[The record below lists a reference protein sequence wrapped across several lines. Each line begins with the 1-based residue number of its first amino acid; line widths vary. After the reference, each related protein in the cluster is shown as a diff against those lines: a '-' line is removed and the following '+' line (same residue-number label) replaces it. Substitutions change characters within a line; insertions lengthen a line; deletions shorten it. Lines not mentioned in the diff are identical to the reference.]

1 MGWDG
6 HSQGP
11 LFGSQMSS
19 LLQPSIF
26 EPHAAPINRYAELA
40 EREGVAWVLRYFPAV
55 ALSPGRL
62 RKLQAAKFARLAAR
76 GLPRAPL
83 AELRLVCDWIT
94 WLFFYDDAL
103 CDDVSAAAGDPL
115 GRLHEAQSRMLAVLR
130 GSPTHEEDEP
140 LVHMLAEL
148 GARTAA
154 WAAHGFM
161 ARFVLEVERYFQ
173 SNVWE
178 VRNLLHQLRPALP
191 IYLKM
196 RPFTGAAGV
205 VFALI
210 ELIRHESLEQV
221 RQHVVIQELEL
232 LANNAICWAN
242 DIGSLD
248 KEIGE
253 QNPHNLVLVLQAD
266 QNLSLEEA
274 LARAVA
280 MQTAEEDAF
289 DALAADLR
297 DYEGLNRPDV
307 LGYVAD
313 LGSFV
318 RGNFVWM
325 QETMRYRARL
335 SMRSYGS
342 AAA

>member
-1 MGWDG
+1 
-6 HSQGP
+6 
-11 LFGSQMSS
+11 MSS

-26 EPHAAPINRYAELA
+26 EPQAAPINRYAELV
-40 EREGVAWVLRYFPAV
+40 EREGIAWVLRFFPSV

-76 GLPRAPL
+76 SLPRAPL

-103 CDDVSAAAGDPL
+103 CDDVAAAPDPL
-115 GRLHEAQSRMLAVLR
+115 RRLHDAQVRMSAVLR
-130 GSPTHEEDEP
+130 GSPALEDDEP

-154 WAAHGFM
+154 WAARGFM
-161 ARFVLEVERYFQ
+161 PRFVAEVEKYFQ

-178 VRNLLHQLRPALP
+178 LRNLLHQLRPALP

-210 ELIRHESLEQV
+210 ELIRHESLEEV
-221 RQHVVIQELEL
+221 RQHVVVQQLEL

-242 DIGSLD
+242 DIGSLE
-248 KEIGE
+248 KEMVE

-266 QNLSLEEA
+266 QNLALDEA

-280 MQTAEEDAF
+280 MQSAEEDAF
-289 DALAADLR
+289 DALAGSLR
-297 DYEGLNRPDV
+297 DYAGLSSPAV

>member
-1 MGWDG
+1 
-6 HSQGP
+6 
-11 LFGSQMSS
+11 MSS

-26 EPHAAPINRYAELA
+26 EPHAAPINRYAELV
-40 EREGVAWVLRYFPAV
+40 EREGIAWVLRFFPSV

-62 RKLQAAKFARLAAR
+62 RKLQSAKFARLAAR

-83 AELRLVCDWIT
+83 GGLRLVCDWIT

-103 CDDVSAAAGDPL
+103 CDDVATSADPL
-115 GRLHEAQSRMLAVLR
+115 TRMHEAQTRMLSALR
-130 GSPTHEEDEP
+130 GVPPLASDSP

-154 WAAHGFM
+154 WAAQGFM
-161 ARFVLEVERYFQ
+161 PRFIAEVERYFQ

-178 VRNLLHQLRPALP
+178 LRNLLHQLQPTLP

-196 RPFTGAAGV
+196 RPFTGAAGL
-205 VFALI
+205 VFGLI
-210 ELIRHESLEQV
+210 ELIRGDALEAV
-221 RQHVVIQELEL
+221 REHVVIQQLEL

-242 DIGSLD
+242 DIGSLE
-248 KEIGE
+248 KEMHE
-253 QNPHNLVLVLQAD
+253 HNPHNLVLVLQAD
-266 QNLSLEEA
+266 QQMALDEA
-274 LARAVA
+274 LARAVT
-280 MQTAEEDAF
+280 MQSAEEDAF
-289 DALAADLR
+289 DALSHSLC
-297 DYEGLNRPDV
+297 DYEGLVAPAV

-313 LGSFV
+313 LRSFV

-335 SMRSYGS
+335 SMRSYG

>member
-1 MGWDG
+1 
-6 HSQGP
+6 
-11 LFGSQMSS
+11 MSS

-103 CDDVSAAAGDPL
+103 CDDVASACDPL
-115 GRLHEAQSRMLAVLR
+115 RRLHEAQTRMLAVLR
-130 GSPTHEEDEP
+130 GSPPRESDEP

-154 WAAHGFM
+154 WAAQGFM
-161 ARFVLEVERYFQ
+161 ARLVVEVERYFH

-210 ELIRHESLEQV
+210 ELIRHESLEEV
-221 RQHVVIQELEL
+221 RQHVVIQQLEL

-242 DIGSLD
+242 DIGSLE
-248 KEIGE
+248 KELVE

-266 QNLSLEEA
+266 QGLGLDEA

-289 DALAADLR
+289 DALAGSLR
-297 DYEGLNRPDV
+297 DYDGLGAPAV

>member
-1 MGWDG
+1 
-6 HSQGP
+6 
-11 LFGSQMSS
+11 MSS

-26 EPHAAPINRYAELA
+26 EPQAAPINRYAELV
-40 EREGVAWVLRYFPAV
+40 EREGIAWVLRFFPSV

-103 CDDVSAAAGDPL
+103 CDDVVAAPEPL
-115 GRLHEAQSRMLAVLR
+115 KRLHEAQVRMSAVLR
-130 GSPTHEEDEP
+130 GSPALEDDEP

-154 WAAHGFM
+154 WAAPGFM
-161 ARFVLEVERYFQ
+161 PRFVAEVERYFQ

-178 VRNLLHQLRPALP
+178 LRNLLHQLRPALP

-210 ELIRHESLEQV
+210 ELIRHESLGEV
-221 RQHVVIQELEL
+221 RQHVVVQQLEL

-242 DIGSLD
+242 DIGSLE
-248 KEIGE
+248 KEMVE

-266 QNLSLEEA
+266 QGITLDEA

-280 MQTAEEDAF
+280 MQGAEEDAF
-289 DALAADLR
+289 DALAASLR
-297 DYEGLNRPDV
+297 DYDGLSSPAV